1 MTSPMQTNG
10 SPSRLAVLLA
20 VAFLVGVGC
29 TSAVHWLFLAPA
41 GESDGQL
48 ADAVAPP
55 SPAAIESSIQAPSSP
70 TDASNAPEPPNSAVR
85 SLDEIAGMKSTSEQQ
100 LALRTLLS
108 DLREEQVVDLLTQS
122 QDLFGDS
129 DRSDLQFAVIQRL
142 AHQNP
147 SRALTL
153 ALEMEFSNNRR
164 DLVTTIYK
172 DWAHSDLD
180 EAVSR
185 AGKLEPHFKRV
196 ALRAI
201 VQERTDLSDST
212 IRAIALDL
220 DNEQIATLAIA
231 QRKIDEAIDD
241 PETAWN
247 ELAIDLQDDP
257 ASYRTISR
265 VAMAWV
271 EKSGLGVLDHVYQS
285 LTNTETRDEVIDRV
299 LVEVSQA
306 DPESAFNYALTL
318 ENDPYHLIVSDM
330 AETWAMSDPRA
341 ALAAA
346 MGIEKAAVRN
356 AVSTSVISTWAYSE
370 PREVLDGLDALTPD
384 LQETAFSVALREIS
398 SESPEEGAELVT
410 AMEPGSV
417 KRFGAYSVV
426 SVWFDHDHKAVL
438 DWVLNEPGVEEIKS
452 ELLSSIIHRLVKVDL
467 ELAMSTALAQ
477 PLEKSTSGFG
487 MFGREGVG
495 MEFQIISSLAHSD
508 VDKAIEVLGQ
518 VRGGLTKLVSYQTVA
533 TSLLMEDEFD
543 KAFNMV
549 HQVPE
554 SDREKVYQ
562 AIASSWAMSD
572 PKGML
577 KSMDRF
583 PSEEHRSRAAV
594 LMMMTNQF
602 SKSLSDEQIEEAKKH
617 LTDEHAKA
625 LEEGDPKALQSL
637 FQAF

>member
-1 MTSPMQTNG
+1 MQTNG

-29 TSAVHWLFLAPA
+29 TSAVHWLFLAPS
-41 GESDGQL
+41 GERDGQL

-55 SPAAIESSIQAPSSP
+55 SPVEIESSTQAPSSP
-70 TDASNAPEPPNSAVR
+70 TDASNAPEPPNLTVR
-85 SLDEIAGMKSTSEQQ
+85 SLDEIAGMKTTSEQQ

-108 DLREEQVVDLLTQS
+108 DLGEEQVVDLLTQS
-122 QDLFGDS
+122 QDLFGES
-129 DRSDLQFAVIQRL
+129 DRIDLQFAVFQRL

-164 DLVTTIYK
+164 SLVTTIYK

-271 EKSGLGVLDHVYQS
+271 EKSGLGVLDQVYQS

-346 MGIEKAAVRN
+346 IGIERASVRN

-384 LQETAFSVALREIS
+384 LQETAFSVAVREIA

-438 DWVLNEPGVEEIKS
+438 DWVLNEPGVEEVKS

-495 MEFQIISSLAHSD
+495 MEFQIISTLAHSD
-508 VDKAIEVLGQ
+508 VDKAIEALGQ
-518 VRGGLTKLVSYQTVA
+518 VRGGLTKLLSYQTVA

-572 PKGML
+572 PQGML

-583 PSEEHRSRAAV
+583 PSEEHRSRAAAI
-594 LMMMTNQF
+594 MMMTNQF

-617 LTDEHAKA
+617 LTDEYAKA
-625 LEEGDPKALQSL
+625 LEDGDPEALQSL